1 MPFVLWKF
9 QSHSFLFYLHE
20 PTTIHRYCYCY
31 HPAIKRLN
39 ATIEKF
45 HSHFENDGP
54 RNINNKL
61 WSIIDEAP
69 QPVIKLDGVCT
80 AAIQLF
86 IHYFIILWESAR
98 CLKLHTRF
106 LQRMHIVYG
115 GFDWNFKSTNWFFF
129 CTIWISMPFHMWA
142 DEMIFYECWF
152 WFDIF
157 DSFSDSFMN
166 SIKLSTRNR
175 FPIHIQ
181 LNRSLL
187 LS

>member
-80 AAIQLF
+80 AAIQLL
-86 IHYFIILWESAR
+86 FIILSFYERAYGVWNYTHASYSECILCMVASIEISNQQIGFSFAQSEYR
-98 CLKLHTRF
+98 CHFTCG
-106 LQRMHIVYG
+106 RMKWFFMSV
-115 GFDWNFKSTNWFFF
+115 GFDLTFS
-129 CTIWISMPFHMWA
+129 IRSVIRLWI
-142 DEMIFYECWF
+142 
-152 WFDIF
+152 
-157 DSFSDSFMN
+157 
-166 SIKLSTRNR
+166 
-175 FPIHIQ
+175 Q
-181 LNRSLL
+181 
-187 LS
+187 